1 MWRLNED
8 WIRFMYQADGV
19 EAGPRYEEPEDD
31 DDDEVEIVPPGQ
43 PFEDE
48 SDEEDDSKVTM
59 SREELEALRQQANST
74 EQLRQ
79 SFNQMAE
86 RMAEGSQQQHQ
97 AANQQA
103 PQQPGE
109 SDEQFQARIEKELF
123 ESGKTTKALQ
133 EVFSRYGA
141 PVINQQNQRLS
152 QANKRLMQLDPERGD
167 KFKKYQSEIE
177 KFVSSL
183 PQEQQ
188 NHPDVWEYAYNEV
201 VMKRHS
207 QDEIEALVQQRV
219 EQELSKHQGLQ
230 DGQGQGSASP
240 SPPKRTPSPGS
251 VAPKKKKRRIQPTE
265 QDVAKANELGIEIE
279 KYMKHV
285 KGVK

>member
-48 SDEEDDSKVTM
+48 SEEEDDSKVTM

-86 RMAEGSQQQHQ
+86 RMAEGSQNQQ

-152 QANKRLMQLDPERGD
+152 QANKRLMQLDPERGE
-167 KFKKYQSEIE
+167 KFKKYQDEIE
-177 KFVSSL
+177 KFVASL

-219 EQELSKHQGLQ
+219 EQELSKYQGLQ

-265 QDVAKANELGIEIE
+265 QDVSKANELGIEIE